1 MGNFLQD
8 IRYASRVLRRSPGFA
23 AAAMLSLAL
32 GVGANT
38 AIFSLIDAVLLRML
52 PVKHPE
58 QLVLLRN
65 PGSEGFSYAEFQQL
79 RDRNTVFSGMFAF
92 RPVDKLRANLNGQ
105 TEIAT
110 GQLVSGNYYSVLG
123 VNAVLGR
130 TSNTQDESA
139 PGGNPVAVI
148 THGFWERRF
157 ARDPSVV
164 GRTIRLNGNPFTIIG
179 VTPADFFGVTPDSPA
194 DISVPLT
201 MQAQVLPGRSWLQG
215 HGPRRLWRRWWFVRA
230 GSLARSSG
238 VSGRPSQPRI
248 RRFRLR
254 KSLPCFR

>member
-1 MGNFLQD
+1 MNDLKFAFRQL
-8 IRYASRVLRRSPGFA
+8 LKNPGFTA
-23 AAAMLSLAL
+23 VAVLTLAL

-110 GQLVSGNYYSVLG
+110 GQLVSGNYYWVLG
-123 VNAVLGR
+123 V
-130 TSNTQDESA
+130 
-139 PGGNPVAVI
+139 
-148 THGFWERRF
+148 
-157 ARDPSVV
+157 
-164 GRTIRLNGNPFTIIG
+164 
-179 VTPADFFGVTPDSPA
+179 
-194 DISVPLT
+194 
-201 MQAQVLPGRSWLQG
+201 
-215 HGPRRLWRRWWFVRA
+215 
-230 GSLARSSG
+230 
-238 VSGRPSQPRI
+238 
-248 RRFRLR
+248 
-254 KSLPCFR
+254 